1 MARRVVEAE
10 TDTVDEVSVVIGDDG
25 LLADLNARYRNLAR
39 TTDVLAFPMEEAG
52 PYRLLGE
59 VVISSDRVLVQA
71 PRYRHRPADEMAR
84 LLVHGLLHL
93 LGFEHK
99 TPAGR
104 RRMRAAE
111 ASHLGRLAP
120 WTERLAERYRS
131 VTP

>member
-1 MARRVVEAE
+1 M
-10 TDTVDEVSVVIGDDG
+10 DI
-25 LLADLNARYRNLAR
+25 
-39 TTDVLAFPMEEAG
+39 
-52 PYRLLGE
+52 
-59 VVISSDRVLVQA
+59 
-71 PRYRHRPADEMAR
+71 
-84 LLVHGLLHL
+84 LHL